1 MNENEIAKEVVDA
14 AYQVHRKLGPGL
26 LETVYEVVLAYEL
39 KKRGVTDQKLKEYRR
54 KRDFSKTIEPKGSI
68 QETGRRRFSIQEHQA
83 THLHYDLRLELDG
96 VLKSW
101 AIPKEPPTEA
111 GVKRL
116 AVQTEDH
123 PLDYIYFEGII
134 PEGQYGAGIV
144 SVWDKGQIELE
155 SREEEKIIFLL
166 RGERLT
172 GRYVLIHTR
181 GNQWIFFKTK

>member
-68 QETGRRRFSIQEHQA
+68 QETGLRRFSIQEHQA

-172 GRYVLIHTR
+172 GRYALIHTR